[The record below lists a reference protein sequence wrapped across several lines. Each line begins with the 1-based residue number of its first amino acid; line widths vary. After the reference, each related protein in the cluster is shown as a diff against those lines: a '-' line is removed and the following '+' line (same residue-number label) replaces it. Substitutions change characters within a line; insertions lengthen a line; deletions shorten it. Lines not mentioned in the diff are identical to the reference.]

1 MKSTVDQAINGTAG
15 STFNN
20 LVINNTGTTGVTL
33 GAQATVGDQLTL
45 INGDIDANA
54 ANLVLTS
61 AATVSGGTDASHVLG
76 TMVKT
81 TAATSKFTFPVGD
94 GTQYKAISIT
104 PENGTSTEW
113 SAKYFNT
120 VYSSINLGGNAGD
133 IDHVSIYEY
142 WDLDRTGSD
151 AAKVEIPWVA
161 LNEVATYVD
170 LRLAHWDSGASA
182 WENIA
187 SDAVGS
193 NSSGNLTSQGYQNSF
208 SPFTLASSSST
219 NVLPIELV
227 SFSGEKKDN
236 RNILNWTT
244 ASEINNAFF
253 HCREVLQ
260 WNRF

>member
-1 MKSTVDQAINGTAG
+1 YG
-15 STFNN
+15 NN
-20 LVINNTGTTGVTL
+20 DY
-33 GAQATVGDQLTL
+33 GAQFDNVLIQEDVTASGAELNNCTINKSGGNIILNDVISIDGSITFSSGDL
-45 INGDIDANA
+45 DASSN
-54 ANLVLTS
+54 NLVLTS
-61 AATVSGGTDASHVLG
+61 AATVSGGSDASHVIG
-76 TMVKT
+76 AMVKT
-81 TAATSKFTFPVGD
+81 TTATSKFTFPVGD

-120 VYSSINLGGNAGD
+120 AYSSTTLGGNAAD
-133 IDHVSIYEY
+133 IDHVSTYEY

-151 AAKVEIPWVA
+151 AAKVEIPWVP
-161 LNEVATYVD
+161 LNEVEVYAD

-193 NSSGNLTSQGYQNSF
+193 NSSGNLTSQGFQNSF
-208 SPFTLASSSST
+208 SPFTLGSSSST

-227 SFSGEKKDN
+227 SFSGEKRNN

-244 ASEINNAFF
+244 ASEINN
-253 HCREVLQ
+253 
-260 WNRF
+260 